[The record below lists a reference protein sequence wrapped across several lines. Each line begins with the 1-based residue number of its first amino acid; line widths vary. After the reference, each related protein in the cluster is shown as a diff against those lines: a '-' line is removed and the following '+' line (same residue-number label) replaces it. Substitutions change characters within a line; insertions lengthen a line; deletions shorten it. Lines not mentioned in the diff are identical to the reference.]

1 MHIIRDC
8 QLSLD
13 PCTRQPIN
21 FYKPYILIYI
31 YIHTYVIKHHI
42 YRLLHTRVERRLVEA
57 DGAETPGEWM
67 NGIHQDVSAFP
78 VTSAVYVNGHC
89 RAYTATAEVSCTHHS
104 VQQVYTHVCK
114 IKIT

>member
-1 MHIIRDC
+1 M
-8 QLSLD
+8 
-13 PCTRQPIN
+13 
-21 FYKPYILIYI
+21 
-31 YIHTYVIKHHI
+31 
-42 YRLLHTRVERRLVEA
+42 ERRLVEA

-104 VQQVYTHVCK
+104 VQQVYTCLQNQNHLKQDGQHPGLLRHFPQPFGLKSSLFFIVRLF
-114 IKIT
+114 TFSLG